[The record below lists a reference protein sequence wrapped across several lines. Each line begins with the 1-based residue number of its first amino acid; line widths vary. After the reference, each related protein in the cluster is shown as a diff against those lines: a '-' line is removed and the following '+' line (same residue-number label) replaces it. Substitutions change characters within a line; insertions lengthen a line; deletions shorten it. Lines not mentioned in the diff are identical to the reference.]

1 MKKPKHRL
9 SHKQFQ
15 INCTAEKQTRNADKW
30 IRTMGMSADRF
41 RSIHIK
47 LLQAQRQAHTIIKEH
62 SDLINPQQLQS
73 LQNFAKRM
81 RNNKSHQTVKPEA
94 ATTTLNIS
102 SKVNRQLFRQ
112 RRQHKQA
119 APQTSSTTIKQ
130 PQRNCR

>member
-1 MKKPKHRL
+1 MKKLKDRL

-30 IRTMGMSADRF
+30 IRKMGMSADRF

-47 LLQAQRQAHTIIKEH
+47 LLQAQRHTHTIINQH
-62 SDLINPQQLQS
+62 SELINPQQLQAI
-73 LQNFAKRM
+73 QKFAKLM
-81 RNNKSHQTVKPEA
+81 RNNKSHKTVKPEA

-112 RRQHKQA
+112 RRQQKQA
-119 APQTSSTTIKQ
+119 EPH
-130 PQRNCR
+130 